1 MSARLMLPPR
11 DRDRKRK
18 KKVTT
23 EEKIK
28 PERNKSNLLGK
39 KVPPKSRQRSARR
52 VSSAG
57 EKSPGFNKEK
67 LEIEKKR
74 KRKKEQARHLGDD
87 TPCNFGFDL
96 ISITVWFVFSRR
108 SPYPS
113 LPLSHTACGKKQQ
126 GTGCCLFFFKT
137 RVGKMKKTFCALCCL
152 LCLNRG
158 QQNKTRVAKLARSRR
173 RRRSRRENFCTVFR
187 KILF

>member
-1 MSARLMLPPR
+1 MIKMIKSNNTASPSNFPEVEIIRNPSPEIFVMSARLMLPPR

-67 LEIEKKR
+67 LEIEKKKR

-108 SPYPS
+108 SPT
-113 LPLSHTACGKKQQ
+113 LP
-126 GTGCCLFFFKT
+126 FP
-137 RVGKMKKTFCALCCL
+137 
-152 LCLNRG
+152 
-158 QQNKTRVAKLARSRR
+158 
-173 RRRSRRENFCTVFR
+173 
-187 KILF
+187 

>member
-1 MSARLMLPPR
+1 MIKSNNTASPSNFPEVEIIRNPSPEIFVMSARLMLPPR
-11 DRDRKRK
+11 DRDQKRK

-67 LEIEKKR
+67 LEIEKKKKKK
-74 KRKKEQARHLGDD
+74 KRA
-87 TPCNFGFDL
+87 
-96 ISITVWFVFSRR
+96 S
-108 SPYPS
+108 
-113 LPLSHTACGKKQQ
+113 
-126 GTGCCLFFFKT
+126 KT
-137 RVGKMKKTFCALCCL
+137 SWG
-152 LCLNRG
+152 
-158 QQNKTRVAKLARSRR
+158 
-173 RRRSRRENFCTVFR
+173 
-187 KILF
+187 